1 MPGQA
6 TAYKIGMLKIME
18 LRKTAEEKLG
28 KNFDIRAFHDQ
39 ILKNGPLPLDLLE
52 KEYLAWLET
61 QNRQG

>member
-1 MPGQA
+1 
-6 TAYKIGMLKIME
+6 MLKIME

-28 KNFDIRAFHDQ
+28 QKFDIRAFHDQ

-52 KEYLAWLET
+52 KEHLAWLES